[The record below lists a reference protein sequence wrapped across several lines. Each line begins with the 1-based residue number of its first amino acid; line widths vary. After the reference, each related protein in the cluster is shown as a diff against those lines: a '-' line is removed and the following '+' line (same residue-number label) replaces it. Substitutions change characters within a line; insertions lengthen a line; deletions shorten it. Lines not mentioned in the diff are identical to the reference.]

1 LQAQQIRYV
10 DQCSTEYKNKRNKG
24 APMFNIKKVWRSS
37 ITIANRLPALVIRVT
52 LMVCAASA
60 LHIAAAQAQVVQWT
74 KYATEP
80 TVASVRPQCNY
91 QGSDRNFAKD
101 SAGNFYVVGGASEL
115 GQGAVI
121 YKFNGITGALLWR
134 QNYVGAGNRSDCA
147 TSLAL
152 DGVGNV
158 AITGYTSD
166 SSGTPTTFVA
176 KYNGVT
182 GDLIWNVVSVFTNSS
197 IQFGY
202 IQSALAV
209 DTSGNIIVTNL
220 ATTKYDGKTG
230 AELWTTRT
238 SSSNGATGSAVVIDS
253 NGDAYLNGWRIIK
266 LSGASGA
273 EIWNVQT
280 STASSAI
287 YSRTMRLSMSNELV
301 VAGYAEDL
309 LGSKRQIATV
319 KYSRQTGSVIWE
331 KQFTT
336 PSATSADASDVV
348 IDFLGNIVVTGYT
361 FEPSSAPLGAI
372 RLTVLKYS
380 SEGTQ
385 QWATQ
390 VLPIDA
396 TTEEGAGVGR
406 AVATDANGNIFVTGE
421 QFLPVGAGNVRPNE
435 LVTLKFSGVSGAEQ
449 WRKTYTLPN
458 GGRDG
463 SGVAILFDA
472 ANDPAVLGY
481 TADLEYR
488 RSVRILKYVNANGA
502 LKAETSSNLVDA
514 PGEAQSTAVDNNG
527 NVIVAGTFGGTAA
540 ISSQMTKYDGATGQ
554 ELWSVAKP
562 LSYRPLLVTAAN
574 GDIYYAG
581 NPFFPSPPVPGMR
594 VQKHSSTTGQL
605 LWEGVS
611 DLTTLGFSTVAVTDA
626 NSDIYIT
633 GTTRATLGSSA
644 DSARTVKFS
653 GATGVELWKNS
664 YSGNVGDSR
673 GVSIAILPDGHVI
686 ATMLAGETSQ
696 QGTSTTVRVEKQNK
710 ANGAVI
716 WSSTIGSVFY
726 SGGNV
731 IVDASGDVFV
741 AARVSNALDLSNP
754 VYLRVTKFSGLTG
767 ALIWKVDR
775 SSNSS
780 AAIFLSIDASG
791 NPLVGHSE
799 AVTKLDGQT
808 GNPIW
813 MTPFLGTSLNDIRL
827 LSTGQVAASGWSYGA
842 DTGKDMRLV
851 LYDGLTG
858 SPVWSYAHDGGASA
872 DDNLFAF
879 AAKGTSLFLAG
890 SSQRLT
896 RKPSWFVQKLSTVS
910 APAPFPLTLITNGTG
925 GGNIASSPAGLPCEP
940 TCNGGLYSAGA
951 IVTIT
956 PTPRADSVFAG
967 WSGGCTGSGICRVT
981 MSKAQFVAATF
992 NLRKVPLNVAFVG
1005 SGGGAVVSEPT
1016 GLNCSA
1022 NCSVGFNYGSTVVLR
1037 ATANPGSTF
1046 LRWGGA
1052 CRIAE
1057 SNATC
1062 NVQIGDVNEVTVTF
1076 SLGVDKLTVRQ
1087 NNGFFGGGLVTSIP
1101 SGISCGV
1108 ECIYT
1113 FPRGTV
1119 VSLVG
1124 VAASGSIFNG
1134 WDGPVGC
1141 TGLAPC
1147 TVTMNGDVSVNAN
1160 FTAIPIIATIVRN
1173 GTGKGIV
1180 TSRNGAINCGSVCTT
1195 PFNFLTGL
1203 ELTATAGPGSVFVG
1217 WSGGGCK
1224 GQGICQPAL
1233 VSATITAT
1241 FSSSMHDLSADGKS
1255 DLIFRNST
1263 TGQIS
1268 AWLMNGTASTATA
1281 GLVPPGNW
1289 TLTHTADF
1297 NGDGK
1302 ADILY
1307 RNDDGSVTLWLMNGL
1322 TLAGSAGLLGPN
1334 PDWRVSHVADFNG
1347 DGKADILWRNTNGAV
1362 TLWLMD
1368 GTTVV
1373 SSIGLL
1379 GADPGWSVSHVADFN
1394 GDGKADLLWRNT
1406 NGAVTL
1412 WLMNGT
1418 AIASTA
1424 GLLGADANWR
1434 ISHVADFDGDGKAD
1448 LLWRNTNG
1456 AVTAWLMNGTATA
1469 STAGLL
1475 GADANWSVSHTGDF
1489 NGDGKADLLWRN
1501 SNGAVT
1507 QWLMNGTGI
1516 LSTAGLLGADAN
1528 WRVTHI
1534 GDYNGDGKADL
1545 VWRNVND
1552 GAITMWLMNGAVTLS
1567 AAGILGATTW
1577 GVTP

>member
-1 LQAQQIRYV
+1 
-10 DQCSTEYKNKRNKG
+10 
-24 APMFNIKKVWRSS
+24 MFNIRKAIRSS
-37 ITIANRLPALVIRVT
+37 ITIANKLTKRVVRAT
-52 LMVCAASA
+52 LIICAANV
-60 LHIAAAQAQVVQWT
+60 LHMTAAHAQAVEWT
-74 KYATEP
+74 QYATEP

-101 SAGNFYVVGGASEL
+101 SAGNLYVAGGASEL

-134 QNYVGAGNRSDCA
+134 QNYVGAGNRNDCA

-152 DGVGNV
+152 DIAGNV
-158 AITGYTSD
+158 AITGYTSN

-182 GDLIWNVVSVFTNSS
+182 GDLVWNVVSVFTNTS

-209 DTSGNIIVTNL
+209 DTTGNIIVTNL

-238 SSSNGATGSAVVIDS
+238 YTSNGATGSAIVIDS
-253 NGDAYLNGWRIIK
+253 SGDAYLSGWRIIK

-273 EIWNVQT
+273 EIWNVET

-287 YSRTMRLSMSNELV
+287 YARTIRLGAGNELV
-301 VAGYAEDL
+301 VAGYAEEL
-309 LGSKRQIATV
+309 LGDKRQIATV

-336 PSATSADASDVV
+336 PLATSAEARDVV
-348 IDFLGNIVVTGYT
+348 IDLLGNIVVTGYT
-361 FEPSSAPLGAI
+361 FEPSSAPLGAT
-372 RLTVLKYS
+372 RLTVLKYLS
-380 SEGTQ
+380 DGTQ
-385 QWATQ
+385 QWVTQ

-421 QFLPVGAGNVRPNE
+421 QFLPVGAGNVRPNQ
-435 LVTLKFSGVSGAEQ
+435 LVTLKFSGVSGAEL
-449 WRKTYTLPN
+449 WRKAYALPN
-458 GGRDG
+458 GGVDG

-472 ANDPAVLGY
+472 ANDPTVLGY

-488 RSVRILKYVNANGA
+488 RSVRILKYVSASGA
-502 LKAETSSNLVDA
+502 PKLEMSSNLIDA
-514 PGEAQSTAVDNNG
+514 PSEAQSVAVDNTG
-527 NVIVAGTFGGTAA
+527 NLIAAGTFGGYAA
-540 ISSQMTKYDGATGQ
+540 DKSRIIKYDGVTAR
-554 ELWSVAKP
+554 ELWSANVP
-562 LSYRPLLVTAAN
+562 LSYRPLLATAAN
-574 GDIYYAG
+574 GDV
-581 NPFFPSPPVPGMR
+581 FFVSSSYSQPPVPGMSI
-594 VQKHSSTTGQL
+594 KKYSGATGEL
-605 LWEGVS
+605 VWDAVS
-611 DLTTLGFSTVAVTDA
+611 DPTTVGTPNAIKVDSSGDVYVT
-626 NSDIYIT
+626 
-633 GTTRATLGSSA
+633 GATNALSGALSY
-644 DSARTVKFS
+644 DARTVKFS
-653 GATGVELWKNS
+653 GATGAEIWRVS
-664 YSGNVGDSR
+664 YVGPGGDSDL
-673 GVSIAILPDGHVI
+673 GSALDISPD
-686 ATMLAGETSQ
+686 
-696 QGTSTTVRVEKQNK
+696 
-710 ANGAVI
+710 
-716 WSSTIGSVFY
+716 
-726 SGGNV
+726 GNV
-731 IVDASGDVFV
+731 IVAGLASETTGVSSPLTLKIEKRNQLNGAILWSATLGSAFGGAPKIAVDATGNILASGAVQVGSNFSDPIFQRVAKYAGVSGALLWSVDVDG
-741 AARVSNALDLSNP
+741 ALAGATTLSLDALGNP
-754 VYLRVTKFSGLTG
+754 VIGQAAKITKRDG
-767 ALIWKVDR
+767 A
-775 SSNSS
+775 
-780 AAIFLSIDASG
+780 
-791 NPLVGHSE
+791 
-799 AVTKLDGQT
+799 T
-808 GNPIW
+808 GNEIW
-813 MTPFLGTSLNDIRL
+813 TTPFLGNELSNLYM
-827 LSTGQVAASGWSYGA
+827 LSTGQVVVSGSNYNFETRR
-842 DTGKDMRLV
+842 DIRVM
-851 LYDGLTG
+851 LYDGATG
-858 SPVWSYAHDGGASA
+858 SPVWSYGYDGGASA
-872 DDNLFAF
+872 DDVLFAMVVR
-879 AAKGTSLFLAG
+879 GSSIFLAG
-890 SSQRLT
+890 SAQSPT
-896 RKPSWFVQKLSTVS
+896 HKPSWFVQKLSNVS
-910 APAPFPLTLITNGTG
+910 APAPYPLNLLTNGTG
-925 GGNIASSPAGLPCEP
+925 GGSTASSPPGSPCEP
-940 TCNGGLYSAGA
+940 TCNGGLHASGT

-956 PTPRADSVFAG
+956 PTRRADSVFAG
-967 WSGGCTGSGICRVT
+967 WSGACSGLGTCQVT
-981 MSKAQFVAATF
+981 MSKAQFVSATF
-992 NLRKVPLNVAFVG
+992 NLRQVPVNITFFG
-1005 SGGGAVVSEPT
+1005 SGAGTTVSQPA
-1016 GLNCSA
+1016 GLNCATS
-1022 NCSVGFNYGSTVVLR
+1022 CSVGFAYSSTVTLR

-1046 LRWGGA
+1046 IRWGGA

-1057 SNATC
+1057 SNETC
-1062 NVQIGDVNEVTVTF
+1062 TLQIGDVNEVTATF
-1076 SLGVDKLTVRQ
+1076 SLGIDKLTVRQ

-1108 ECIYT
+1108 ECTYT
-1113 FPRGTV
+1113 FPRGTL

-1124 VAASGSIFNG
+1124 VAGSGSTFNG

-1141 TGLAPC
+1141 RGLGPC
-1147 TVTMNGDVSVNAN
+1147 TVTMNGDVLVNAN

-1173 GTGKGIV
+1173 GTGKGVV
-1180 TSRNGAINCGSVCTT
+1180 TSRSGTINCGSVCTT

-1224 GQGICQPAL
+1224 GQGICQPEL

-1241 FSSSMHDLSADGKS
+1241 FNSAMHDLSADGKS
-1255 DLIFRNST
+1255 DLIFRNSS

-1268 AWLMNGTASTATA
+1268 AWLMNGTVSTSTA

-1289 TLTHTADF
+1289 TVTHTADF

-1322 TLAGSAGLLGPN
+1322 TLAGSVGLLGPN
-1334 PDWRVSHVADFNG
+1334 PDWRVSHVGDFNG

-1368 GTTVV
+1368 GTTIV

-1379 GADPGWSVSHVADFN
+1379 GADPNWSVSHVADFN

-1406 NGAVTL
+1406 NGAVTI

-1424 GLLGADANWR
+1424 GILGTDANWR
-1434 ISHVADFDGDGKAD
+1434 VSHVADFDGDGKAD

-1456 AVTAWLMNGTATA
+1456 AVTSWLMNGTAIA

-1475 GADANWSVSHTGDF
+1475 GPDANWSVSHTGDF

-1507 QWLMNGTGI
+1507 QWVMNGTAI
-1516 LSTAGLLGADAN
+1516 SSTAGLLGADPN

-1545 VWRNVND
+1545 VWRNTND
-1552 GAITMWLMNGAVTLS
+1552 GAITMWLMNGAATLS
-1567 AAGILGATTW
+1567 AAGILGASPWNVVPT
-1577 GVTP
+1577 VQ